1 MDLLTELLPPSHLVN
16 KAENTAKDRKQKGK
30 QYSFVKNAYASERQS
45 DSENLID
52 FTRVSNWDEVERR
65 SGKDRR
71 EYMESRG
78 RWLESRAE
86 KDRRQLAKAIQIKI

>member
-1 MDLLTELLPPSHLVN
+1 MDLLAELLPPSYQV

-30 QYSFVKNAYASERQS
+30 QYRSARKAYSNENSLQAASSVNFKQ
-45 DSENLID
+45 
-52 FTRVSNWDEVERR
+52 VSNWDAVERR
-65 SGKDRR
+65 SGRDRR